1 MHTATAKARMGLVT
15 VTIDGETYVIV
26 DIGMRMLAPRELYRA
41 QGFSDDY
48 LIDPDFN
55 GKPMTKTAQ
64 IRMCGNS
71 VCPPMATALVM
82 ANLADAAAA
91 AESEVA

>member
-1 MHTATAKARMGLVT
+1 
-15 VTIDGETYVIV
+15 
-26 DIGMRMLAPRELYRA
+26 MRMLAPRELYRA
-41 QGFSDDY
+41 QGLLRRLHHRSA
-48 LIDPDFN
+48 FN

-82 ANLADAAAA
+82 ANFAAAA
-91 AESEVA
+91 VPRARSHDAARPQI